1 MFDSVQYLRYFLLP
15 PAAYGRNSPS
25 SNHYHRGDGCNA
37 RAIVCSMQACPRLA
51 ESSVSTKEAIL
62 LRIFLVDDNAMAR
75 AAVKMALQ
83 RHPGWVVVGEASDG
97 GQALET
103 FRTYAPQ
110 VTVMDFLM
118 PEMNGLDTARRLMER
133 NPNVLILMITSDPSS
148 QLEEQAREA
157 GIKGVC
163 AKGELHRLENAIDA
177 VIHGGTYFSENIAA

>member
-1 MFDSVQYLRYFLLP
+1 MQC
-15 PAAYGRNSPS
+15 S
-25 SNHYHRGDGCNA
+25 SYRLFNA
-37 RAIVCSMQACPRLA
+37 GAPRLPR
-51 ESSVSTKEAIL
+51 VLCQPKRAIL

-118 PEMNGLDTARRLMER
+118 PEMNGLDTARRLTER
-133 NPNVLILMITSDPSS
+133 NPN
-148 QLEEQAREA
+148 
-157 GIKGVC
+157 
-163 AKGELHRLENAIDA
+163 
-177 VIHGGTYFSENIAA
+177 

>member
-1 MFDSVQYLRYFLLP
+1 MVEIALHLIISTAVMDAMLELSFVQCR
-15 PAAYGRNSPS
+15 
-25 SNHYHRGDGCNA
+25 
-37 RAIVCSMQACPRLA
+37 RALAWPRVLCQP
-51 ESSVSTKEAIL
+51 KGAIL

-83 RHPGWVVVGEASDG
+83 QHAGWVVVGEASDG

-118 PEMNGLDTARRLMER
+118 PEMNGLDTARRLTER